1 MTISS
6 DEAERIADAY
16 TKAWN
21 SGSPEAVASFYAV
34 DGSIVINNGDPWE
47 GRSAVAAMA
56 AGFYADVPDIHVVCE
71 QLRYAGDHLAYLWR
85 FTGTHSG
92 TKNRLNIVGWE
103 EWDMDADHTVKSS
116 RGWFDSAEYARQV
129 AGS

>member
-6 DEAERIADAY
+6 DQAARIADAY

-21 SGSPEAVASFYAV
+21 SGSPEAVASFYAL
-34 DGSIVINNGDPWE
+34 DGGMVINNGTPWA

-56 AGFYADVPDIHVVCE
+56 AGFYADVPNINVVCE

-92 TKNRLNIVGWE
+92 TGNPLKIVGWE
-103 EWDMDADHTVKSS
+103 EWGMDADHKVKAS
-116 RGWFDSAEYARQV
+116 RGWFDGEDYARQV